1 MEYIYKKD
9 FPKYLMIYINLL
21 HYVYI
26 LFLNK
31 WLILHAHCKLLVD
44 LWDYNQVF
52 EKREMSCPCFSHDS
66 WMHMALNIK
75 LLSFK

>member
-1 MEYIYKKD
+1 
-9 FPKYLMIYINLL
+9 MIYINPLQ
-21 HYVYI
+21 YVYI

-52 EKREMSCPCFSHDS
+52 EKEKCL
-66 WMHMALNIK
+66 ALVLAMIPGCICTK
-75 LLSFK
+75 HKIVVI